1 MKKIIAIIAIVAVLL
16 SVGVV
21 FVPRLTHTC
30 DDCDEFFVGTGYN
43 PNVIS
48 DILSDKEQIICKECA
63 EKQHA
68 IQIAL
73 GKSVDE
79 FKRKLFE

>member
-1 MKKIIAIIAIVAVLL
+1 MKKIIAVIAIVAVLL
-16 SVGVV
+16 AAGAIL
-21 FVPRLTHTC
+21 VPRLTHTC
-30 DDCDEFFVGTGYN
+30 DDCGKFFVGTGYN

-48 DILSDKEQIICKECA
+48 DIFSSKEQIICRECA

-68 IQIAL
+68 IEIAF
-73 GKSVDE
+73 GKSVEE